1 MVKLNRKVVDFME
14 MPSYDTLLSLLKSM
28 TSQFR
33 FNHSVNV
40 ANMAARLAKIY
51 GADVQKA
58 MVAGLLHDITK
69 DIPIEEQLEIMK
81 KYIKPEDVKIF
92 DRNVFHGFTGSVYA
106 KEILNIQDE
115 EILGAI
121 KNHVVGSAN
130 MSTLEKILLV
140 ADLTSDDRSDEFAD
154 ELRKIAM
161 IDLNLAVFKIAIF
174 NIEEYAFKNY
184 DIINPYSF
192 EAYNSI
198 VKELDLSK
206 LKKVE

>member
-1 MVKLNRKVVDFME
+1 ME

-121 KNHVVGSAN
+121 RNHVVGSAN

-140 ADLTSDDRSDEFAD
+140 ADMTSDDRSDEFAD

-161 IDLNLAVFKIAIF
+161 IDLNLAALRIVIF
-174 NIEEYAFKNY
+174 NIEEYAFKSY
-184 DIINPYSF
+184 DVINPYSF

-206 LKKVE
+206 LKKIE